1 MSPAEK
7 LLDPA
12 NFQECI
18 FVFFPGIALFLALA
32 AVVALAVALGF
43 SLSAGADKQSSKGV
57 PSKNN
62 SDIDICL
69 SPSCVE
75 AAAFILQNIDPDF
88 DPCTDF
94 YNFTCG
100 KWAMKNIVPAGT
112 LLGHPS
118 CTAVSGI

>member
-1 MSPAEK
+1 MNPAEK
-7 LLDPA
+7 LHDPA

-18 FVFFPGIALFLALA
+18 FVFFLGIALVLAVA

-43 SLSAGADKQSSKGV
+43 SLSADKQSSTGV

-62 SDIDICL
+62 SDVDICL
-69 SPSCVE
+69 TPSCVE
-75 AAAFILQNIDPDF
+75 AAAFILQNIDPGI

-112 LLGHPS
+112 QN
-118 CTAVSGI
+118 

>member
-7 LLDPA
+7 LHGPA

-18 FVFFPGIALFLALA
+18 FIFFPGIALVLALA

-43 SLSAGADKQSSKGV
+43 SLSRADGH
-57 PSKNN
+57 N
-62 SDIDICL
+62 SDVDICL
-69 SPSCVE
+69 TSSCVE
-75 AAAFILQNIDPDF
+75 AAAFILQNIDPAIN
-88 DPCTDF
+88 PCTDF

-112 LLGHPS
+112 QN
-118 CTAVSGI
+118 